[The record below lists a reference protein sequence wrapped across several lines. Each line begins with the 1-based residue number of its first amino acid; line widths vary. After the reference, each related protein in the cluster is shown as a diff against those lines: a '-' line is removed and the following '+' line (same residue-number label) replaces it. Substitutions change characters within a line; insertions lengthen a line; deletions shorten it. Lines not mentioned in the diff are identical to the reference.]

1 MVEKKPPQPPPQLD
15 VKALKVLEERI
26 VQLNDKIEL
35 IENNIL
41 RVNKKQNV
49 ELKALHSSMLD
60 SEQQV
65 ALIKKRVIEI
75 VSDLKHFARKEE
87 LDTLQK
93 YVDYWE
99 PVNFVTRHEVDELLK
114 R

>member
-1 MVEKKPPQPPPQLD
+1 
-15 VKALKVLEERI
+15 
-26 VQLNDKIEL
+26 
-35 IENNIL
+35 
-41 RVNKKQNV
+41 
-49 ELKALHSSMLD
+49 
-60 SEQQV
+60 EQQV